1 MMMRLRAFAALLCAA
16 AALSGCEENAVQ
28 TIDVPA
34 VGAQVRF
41 FNFGLNAPGVNFY
54 ANNMKVT
61 AISTA
66 ACTPPTD
73 PACTTTGLEA
83 TTGVAYGSIVAGGL
97 YSTIAPG
104 QYTLTGRIAAATDK
118 DLPIS
123 SVSATLANGMAYSY
137 YQSGLYNT
145 TTKQSDAF
153 VVEDPIPAAVDFTVA
168 QVRFVNAI
176 HNSSPMTLYAKSTV
190 DGQEYAIG
198 GPVAYKSAGAFTPV
212 PGANYDLS
220 TRVAGS
226 TTNVIVRTGVS
237 FVAGRM
243 YTISSRGDMTVT
255 GTTATNRPFL
265 DNTANR

>member
-16 AALSGCEENAVQ
+16 TVLSACDKNAVQ
-28 TIDVPA
+28 TIDVPLTTSA
-34 VGAQVRF
+34 IRF

-54 ANNMKVT
+54 ANSQKMT
-61 AISTA
+61 AISA
-66 ACTPPTD
+66 ATCTPPTD
-73 PACTTTGLEA
+73 PLCTTTGIESTA
-83 TTGVAYGSIVAGGL
+83 GVAYGSIVASGL

-104 QYTLTGRIAAATDK
+104 QYTLTGRIAATTDK

-123 SVSATLANGMAYSY
+123 SVAATIGDGKFYSY

-145 TTKQSDAF
+145 TTKQVDAF
-153 VVEDPIPAAVDFTVA
+153 IVEDPFPAAVDFSVA

-176 HNSSPMTLYAKSTV
+176 HNSQPMTLYAKSTV

-198 GPVAYKSAGAFTPV
+198 GAVAYKAGGAFTPV
-212 PGANYDLS
+212 PGASYDLS

-226 TTNVIVRTGVS
+226 ATNVIVRTAVS
-237 FVAGRM
+237 FSGGRV

-265 DNTANR
+265 DNTLNR

>member
-1 MMMRLRAFAALLCAA
+1 MRLRAFAALLCAA

-28 TIDVPA
+28 SIDVPA
-34 VGAQVRF
+34 VGAKVRF

-54 ANNMKVT
+54 ANNTKVT

-73 PACTTTGLEA
+73 PLCTTTGIESTA
-83 TTGVAYGSIVAGGL
+83 GVAYGSIVAGGL

-123 SVSATLANGMAYSY
+123 TVTATMDNGKSYSY
-137 YQSGLYNT
+137 YQSGLYNA
-145 TTKQSDAF
+145 TTKTVDAF
-153 VVEDPIPAAVDFTVA
+153 VVEDPIPAVVDFSAA

-198 GPVAYKSAGAFTPV
+198 GAVAYKTAGAFTPV
-212 PGANYDLS
+212 PGAPYDLS

-226 TTNVIVRTGVS
+226 NTNVIVRTGVS
-237 FVAGRM
+237 FSAGRV
-243 YTISSRGDMTVT
+243 YTISARGDMTVT

>member
-1 MMMRLRAFAALLCAA
+1 MRLRAFAALLCAA

-28 TIDVPA
+28 SIDGPVA
-34 VGAQVRF
+34 GAQIRF
-41 FNFGLNAPGVNFY
+41 FNFGLNSPGVNFY
-54 ANNMKVT
+54 ANNQKMT

-73 PACTTTGLEA
+73 PQCTTTGIES
-83 TTGVAYGSIVAGGL
+83 TSGVAYGSIVAGGL
-97 YSTIAPG
+97 YASIAPG

-123 SVSATLANGMAYSY
+123 TVATAIAGGQFYSY
-137 YQSGLYNT
+137 YQSGVYNAA
-145 TTKQSDAF
+145 TKTVDAF
-153 VVEDPIPAAVDFTVA
+153 VVQDPMPASVDFSVA
-168 QVRFVNAI
+168 HVRFVNAI
-176 HNSSPMTLYAKSTV
+176 HNSNPMTLYAKSTV

-198 GPVAYKSAGAFTPV
+198 GAVAYKTAGAFTPV
-212 PGANYDLS
+212 PGASYDLS
-220 TRVAGS
+220 TRTAGS
-226 TTNVIVRTGVS
+226 NTNVIVRTAVS
-237 FVAGRM
+237 FSGGRV